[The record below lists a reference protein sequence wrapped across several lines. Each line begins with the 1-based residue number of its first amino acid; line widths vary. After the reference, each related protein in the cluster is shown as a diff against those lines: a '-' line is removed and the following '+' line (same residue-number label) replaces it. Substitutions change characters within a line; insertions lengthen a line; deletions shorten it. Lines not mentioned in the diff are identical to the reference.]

1 MWHYIKRYVHF
12 MVIAALFM
20 VCEVLMDL
28 LQPAILSRIVDDG
41 VLGVNTGGVGDMHL
55 IWTLGAAMIGLV
67 ILGGFGGSMSTVFTH
82 LDCQN
87 VCNQIRKDS
96 FQTIMTLSFPQV
108 DRFGTGS
115 LVTRVTNDV
124 TQVQQLVSSF
134 CRGLVR
140 TCCLTFGSIYFLFR
154 LNRSFGFIILCA
166 FPFMVG
172 VMALCLW
179 RAAPLFPRLQAELDQ
194 VNAILQEDVS
204 GIRIIKACVQ
214 EAWEKIRFGKAND
227 AQIRT
232 QLRTLVLF
240 AFMNPATNALMYLAV
255 VMMLWTGAGQVRSG
269 LTTPGAVMAAITYST
284 TLLNGINMLLM
295 MFQNITKGNAS
306 WKRIREI
313 LDSRPEI
320 ADGPFDGET
329 EIRGK
334 VEFRDVSFAF
344 PGTEQEILRHIDLT
358 VSPGET
364 VAVMGATG
372 SGKTA
377 LVSLIPRFYDVT
389 EGSVLVDG
397 VDVREYAQKPLR
409 GKIAMAMQKAELF
422 SVAIGE
428 NIRWGKLE
436 ASEEE
441 IRAAADIAQ
450 AGDFIRSTEEG
461 FETVVAQRGMSLS
474 GGQKQRVSVARA
486 VLREAE
492 ILIFDDSTSALDLK
506 TEANLNAALRA
517 ARPDQTKIIVAQ
529 RVASVLG
536 ADRIVILEHGRIAD
550 SGTHQELLSRC
561 PAYQEIYYSQMG
573 EGETKVG

>member
-55 IWTLGAAMIGLV
+55 IWTHGAAMIGLV

-82 LDCQN
+82 LACQN

-214 EAWEKIRFGKAND
+214 EAWEKTRFGKAND

-358 VSPGET
+358 VHPGET

-517 ARPDQTKIIVAQ
+517 ARPEQTKIIVAQ

-573 EGETKVG
+573 EGETIVG

>member
-1 MWHYIKRYVHF
+1 
-12 MVIAALFM
+12 
-20 VCEVLMDL
+20 
-28 LQPAILSRIVDDG
+28 
-41 VLGVNTGGVGDMHL
+41 
-55 IWTLGAAMIGLV
+55 
-67 ILGGFGGSMSTVFTH
+67 
-82 LDCQN
+82 
-87 VCNQIRKDS
+87 
-96 FQTIMTLSFPQV
+96 
-108 DRFGTGS
+108 
-115 LVTRVTNDV
+115 
-124 TQVQQLVSSF
+124 
-134 CRGLVR
+134 
-140 TCCLTFGSIYFLFR
+140 
-154 LNRSFGFIILCA
+154 
-166 FPFMVG
+166 
-172 VMALCLW
+172 
-179 RAAPLFPRLQAELDQ
+179 
-194 VNAILQEDVS
+194 
-204 GIRIIKACVQ
+204 
-214 EAWEKIRFGKAND
+214 
-227 AQIRT
+227 
-232 QLRTLVLF
+232 
-240 AFMNPATNALMYLAV
+240 
-255 VMMLWTGAGQVRSG
+255 
-269 LTTPGAVMAAITYST
+269 
-284 TLLNGINMLLM
+284 MLLM

-517 ARPDQTKIIVAQ
+517 ARPEQTKIIVAQ

>member
-28 LQPAILSRIVDDG
+28 LQPALLSRIVDDG

-55 IWTLGAAMIGLV
+55 IWTVGAAMIGLV

-82 LDCQN
+82 LACQN

-214 EAWEKIRFGKAND
+214 ETWEKIRFGKAND

-344 PGTEQEILRHIDLT
+344 PGTEQEILRHIDMT
-358 VSPGET
+358 VYPGET

-409 GKIAMAMQKAELF
+409 SKIAMAMQTAELF
-422 SVAIGE
+422 SVAIAE

-461 FETVVAQRGMSLS
+461 FDTVVAQRGMSLS

-492 ILIFDDSTSALDLK
+492 ILIFDDSTSTLDLK

-517 ARPDQTKIIVAQ
+517 ARPGQTKIIVAQ

-561 PAYQEIYYSQMG
+561 PAYQEIYYSQRG

>member
-82 LDCQN
+82 LACQN

-194 VNAILQEDVS
+194 VNTILQEDVS

-517 ARPDQTKIIVAQ
+517 ARPEQTKIIVAQ

>member
-82 LDCQN
+82 LACQN

-214 EAWEKIRFGKAND
+214 ETWEKIRFGKAND

-329 EIRGK
+329 EVRGK

-358 VSPGET
+358 VHPGET

-517 ARPDQTKIIVAQ
+517 ARPEQTKIIVAQ

-573 EGETKVG
+573 EGETIVG

>member
-82 LDCQN
+82 LACQN

-214 EAWEKIRFGKAND
+214 ETWEKIRFGKAND

-409 GKIAMAMQKAELF
+409 SKIAMAMQKAELF

-428 NIRWGKLE
+428 NIRWGKQE
-436 ASEEE
+436 ASEAE

-450 AGDFIRSTEEG
+450 AGEFIRSTEEG

-573 EGETKVG
+573 EGEMKVG

>member
-82 LDCQN
+82 LACQN

-214 EAWEKIRFGKAND
+214 EAWEKTRFGKAND

-358 VSPGET
+358 VHPGET

-517 ARPDQTKIIVAQ
+517 ARPEQTKIIVAQ

>member
-82 LDCQN
+82 LACQN

-517 ARPDQTKIIVAQ
+517 ARPEQTKIIVAQ

>member
-55 IWTLGAAMIGLV
+55 IWTHGAAMIGLV

-82 LDCQN
+82 LACQN

-214 EAWEKIRFGKAND
+214 EAWEKTRFGKAND

-358 VSPGET
+358 VHPGET

-474 GGQKQRVSVARA
+474 GGQKQRVSVGRA

-517 ARPDQTKIIVAQ
+517 ARPEQTKIIVAQ

>member
-82 LDCQN
+82 LACQN

-214 EAWEKIRFGKAND
+214 ETWEKIRFGKAND

-358 VSPGET
+358 VHPGET

-573 EGETKVG
+573 EGEMKVG

>member
-82 LDCQN
+82 LACQN

-358 VSPGET
+358 VHPGET

-474 GGQKQRVSVARA
+474 GG
-486 VLREAE
+486 
-492 ILIFDDSTSALDLK
+492 
-506 TEANLNAALRA
+506 
-517 ARPDQTKIIVAQ
+517 
-529 RVASVLG
+529 
-536 ADRIVILEHGRIAD
+536 
-550 SGTHQELLSRC
+550 
-561 PAYQEIYYSQMG
+561 
-573 EGETKVG
+573 

>member
-82 LDCQN
+82 LACQN

-358 VSPGET
+358 VHPGET

-377 LVSLIPRFYDVT
+377 LVSLIPRYYDVT

-397 VDVREYAQKPLR
+397 IDVREYAQKPLR

-517 ARPDQTKIIVAQ
+517 ARPEQTKIIVAQ
-529 RVASVLG
+529 RVASALG

>member
-82 LDCQN
+82 LACQN

-269 LTTPGAVMAAITYST
+269 LTTPGAVMAAITDST

-358 VSPGET
+358 VHPGET

-517 ARPDQTKIIVAQ
+517 ARPEQTKIIVAQ

>member
-82 LDCQN
+82 LACQN

-358 VSPGET
+358 VHPGET

-397 VDVREYAQKPLR
+397 IDVREYAQKPLR

-517 ARPDQTKIIVAQ
+517 ARPEQTKIIVAQ

>member
-82 LDCQN
+82 LACQN

-517 ARPDQTKIIVAQ
+517 ARPEQTKIIVAQ

-573 EGETKVG
+573 EGETIVG

>member
-82 LDCQN
+82 LACQN

>member
-55 IWTLGAAMIGLV
+55 IWTHGAAMIGLV

-82 LDCQN
+82 LACQN

-358 VSPGET
+358 VHPGET

-517 ARPDQTKIIVAQ
+517 ARPEQTKIIVAQ

-573 EGETKVG
+573 EGETIVG